1 MAGATAT
8 GCGAGRDRAFH
19 ICAETAAVNPS
30 AFRLGRVKTNAAV
43 LWEFGSDWTVE
54 EIDLDPP
61 SDGEV
66 LVSWEATGLCHSDE
80 HVRTGDLPAPLP
92 VVGGHEGA
100 GIVQEV
106 GPGVVGLAPGDH
118 FVASFLPACGRCR
131 FCSTGHQNLC
141 DLGAMT
147 MAGTQLDGT
156 YRRRARGQDVGVM
169 ALVGTF
175 SQYGTVPEASVV
187 KIDEDLPL
195 SRACLLG
202 CGVTTG
208 WGSAVNTADVAPGDV
223 VVVVGCGG
231 IGSGAIQGA
240 RLAGAEKIIVVDLVE
255 AKRANA
261 FQFGATH
268 FATSM
273 PEATAL
279 VAELTRGVMADSVIL
294 TMGLLEGSMID
305 EAANMIRKG
314 GAVVMTAIA
323 AITETTASLNLM
335 MFTFFQKRLLGS
347 LYGEANPRA
356 DIPRLLSLYREGKLL
371 LDETVTHEYKLA
383 EVNEGYADMRAGRN
397 IRGVV
402 VHDH

>member
-1 MAGATAT
+1 
-8 GCGAGRDRAFH
+8 
-19 ICAETAAVNPS
+19 
-30 AFRLGRVKTNAAV
+30 VKTNGAV
-43 LWEFGSDWTVE
+43 LWEYGSDWTIE

-80 HVRTGDLPAPLP
+80 HVRTGDLPGPLP
-92 VVGGHEGA
+92 LVGGHEGA

-106 GPGVVGLAPGDH
+106 GHGVVGLAPGDH
-118 FVASFLPACGRCR
+118 VVASFLPACGRCR

-141 DLGAMT
+141 DLGAMIMT
-147 MAGTQLDGT
+147 GTQLDGT
-156 YRRRARGQDVGVM
+156 YRRRVRGQVVGVM

-305 EAANMIRKG
+305 EAANIIRKG

-356 DIPRLLSLYREGKLL
+356 DIPRLLRLYREGKLL

-402 VHDH
+402 LHDH

>member
-1 MAGATAT
+1 M
-8 GCGAGRDRAFH
+8 
-19 ICAETAAVNPS
+19 
-30 AFRLGRVKTNAAV
+30 KTNAAI
-43 LWEFGSDWTVE
+43 LWEYGGDWSVE
-54 EIDLDPP
+54 ELDLDPP
-61 SDGEV
+61 GDGEV

-80 HVRTGDLPAPLP
+80 HVRTGDLPGPLP
-92 VVGGHEGA
+92 LVGGHEGA
-100 GIVQEV
+100 GVVQEV
-106 GPGVVGLAPGDH
+106 GPGVIGLAPGNH
-118 FVASFLPACGRCR
+118 VVASFLPACGRCR

-141 DLGAMT
+141 DLGAMIMT
-147 MAGTQLDGT
+147 GTQLDGS

-187 KIDEDLPL
+187 KVDDDVPL

-208 WGSAVNTADVAPGDV
+208 WGSAVNTADVQPGDT

-255 AKRANA
+255 TKRDKA

-268 FATSM
+268 FVTSM
-273 PEATAL
+273 AEATAL
-279 VAELTRGVMADSVIL
+279 VADVTRGVMADSAIL
-294 TMGLLEGSMID
+294 TVGLLEGSMIED
-305 EAANMIRKG
+305 ALNIIRKG
-314 GAVVMTAIA
+314 GAVVATAIA
-323 AITETTASLNLM
+323 AMTDTTANLGLM
-335 MFTFFQKRLLGS
+335 MFTLLQKRLLGS

-383 EVNEGYADMRAGRN
+383 EVNEGYADMRAGNN
-397 IRGVV
+397 IRGVIL
-402 VHDH
+402 HDH